1 MTELT
6 ARKLILPG
14 VIFLAFWVLAI
25 VGWRVSGYLQPLL
38 MFGYIGTA
46 LGVGLGLYAT
56 LPKKK
61 KQRGRK
67 LTLLLV
73 GGLLLIFVGGI
84 QKENVQIEWMFFS
97 VLAGLGGAALM
108 HYLIAKIVG
117 PLLFGRL
124 WCGWACWTL
133 MVLDLLPFQRSP
145 GRVAGRW
152 DRLRYVHFGL
162 SLGLVLFLW
171 FGFRYRD
178 EVHFGSAAGLRW
190 MLAGNAL
197 YYIAAVGMALALRDN
212 RAFCKYLC
220 PIPVFQKVTSRL
232 SLLKIGVEREKCD
245 DCGACVTM
253 CPMDIQLLDY
263 IKNGERILSTECM
276 LCQTCITVCTRDALK
291 VSFGFDLGGEERL
304 RERAP
309 PREAA

>member
-1 MTELT
+1 MNRLI
-6 ARKLILPG
+6 ARTLILPT
-14 VIFLAFWVLAI
+14 VTFLAFWTLAV
-25 VGWRVSGYLQPLL
+25 VGWRLSGYVQPLL

-46 LGVGLGLYAT
+46 LGLGLGLYAT

-67 LTLLLV
+67 VTLLLV
-73 GGLLLIFVGGI
+73 GGMLLVFVGGI
-84 QKENVQIEWMFFS
+84 QKENVQIEWVFFS
-97 VLAGLGGAALM
+97 ALAGLGGAALM

-117 PLLFGRL
+117 PVVFGRL

-133 MVLDLLPFQRSP
+133 MVLDLLPFPRSP

-152 DRLRYVHFGL
+152 DRFRYVHFGL
-162 SLGLVLFLW
+162 SLGLVLLLW

-178 EVHFGSAAGLRW
+178 QVHFGSATGLRW
-190 MLAGNAL
+190 MLVGNAL
-197 YYIAAVGMALALRDN
+197 YYVTAVGMAYALRDN

-232 SLLKIGVEREKCD
+232 SLLKIGAEREKCD
-245 DCGACVTM
+245 ECGACVTM
-253 CPMDIQLLDY
+253 CPMDIQLLDF
-263 IKNGERILSTECM
+263 IKNGKRVLSTECM

-291 VSFGFDLGGEERL
+291 VTLGFDLGGEEHL
-304 RERAP
+304 RERVP
-309 PREAA
+309 SRQAA